1 MIHKDKDR
9 ELQESLK
16 IDCKNCFGF
25 CCTALYFSKSDGF
38 PNDKE
43 AGNPCINLDEEFKC
57 KVHKELRKKGLK
69 GCTAYD
75 CFGAGQKVAK
85 VTYKGENWRENP
97 GISQQMF
104 DVFLVMRQIH
114 EMLWYLSEASR
125 MQDDLNIKYKINN
138 MIMEIVK
145 VSNLDA
151 VSLIKLDLVVYRSKV
166 NALLL
171 ETSKF
176 IRNKYKKGKSSN
188 INHKKLIA
196 GRLNLIGADLKK
208 KRLVGENLSGALLI
222 AADLKGINLSGVDF
236 LGADLRDADL
246 RGADLSRSIYLTQLQ
261 LNSAKGDI
269 NTQLPISL
277 SRPEHWCY

>member
-1 MIHKDKDR
+1 
-9 ELQESLK
+9 
-16 IDCKNCFGF
+16 
-25 CCTALYFSKSDGF
+25 
-38 PNDKE
+38 
-43 AGNPCINLDEEFKC
+43 
-57 KVHKELRKKGLK
+57 
-69 GCTAYD
+69 
-75 CFGAGQKVAK
+75 
-85 VTYKGENWRENP
+85 
-97 GISQQMF
+97 
-104 DVFLVMRQIH
+104 
-114 EMLWYLSEASR
+114 

-138 MIMEIVK
+138 MITEIVK
-145 VSNLDA
+145 ISNLDA

-236 LGADLRDADL
+236 LGADLRDTDL

-261 LNSAKGDI
+261 LNSAKGDT
-269 NTQLPISL
+269 NTQLPVSL
-277 SRPEHWCY
+277 SRPEHWCD